1 MTKTA
6 SVAYFTRRIK
16 TTGREEIYELLEDAP
31 LRIQDYAFL
40 ADIIEGLDNAALA
53 EKYHKSPSRI
63 SQWKRSVFEQM
74 HAYELHR
81 AEWQHR
87 RAQQ

>member
-6 SVAYFTRRIK
+6 SVAYYSHKLKIS
-16 TTGREEIYELLEDAP
+16 GREELYELIDDSP
-31 LRIQDYAFL
+31 LNTKDYAFL
-40 ADIIEGLDNAALA
+40 SDIVEGLSNQALA

-81 AEWQHR
+81 SEWEHSR
-87 RAQQ
+87 S